1 MTYARFAVSTLS
13 TQYLHYLLSNYTIY
27 SVTTLSTLSTDRYPG
42 VGCEPHPGVAGVL
55 ALLAQLLLQVG
66 VDKLHAAPPALC
78 LTPLPLRPLTTTLV
92 TSLVTPLVTPLV
104 SPLVTPL
111 RTPLVKV
118 TPLPLVVVVV
128 GVHTDGGHL
137 VWREGGVEAAQGH
150 AVYH

>member
-1 MTYARFAVSTLS
+1 MLD
-13 TQYLHYLLSNYTIY
+13 YLHYLLSIYTIYTLY

-78 LTPLPLRPLTTTLV
+78 LTPLPLRPLATTLV
-92 TSLVTPLVTPLV
+92 ASLVTPLVTPL
-104 SPLVTPL
+104 PLVA
-111 RTPLVKV
+111 
-118 TPLPLVVVVV
+118 VVL
-128 GVHTDGGHL
+128 GDLNYGGHL
-137 VWREGGVEAAQGH
+137 VGWEGGVEEVAQGH